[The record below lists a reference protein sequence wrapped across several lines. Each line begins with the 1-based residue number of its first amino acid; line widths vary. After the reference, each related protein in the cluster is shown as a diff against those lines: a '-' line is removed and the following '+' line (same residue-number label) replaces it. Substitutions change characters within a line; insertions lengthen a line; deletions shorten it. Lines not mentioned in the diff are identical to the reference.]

1 MSHRHVQLFWLQGR
15 QTRLSVCLHV
25 KPYAGKHRHPSC
37 SLTSSTRTHQL
48 KSSKTHQLK
57 NSQVQK
63 LKNSKTQKLTNSS
76 THKLT
81 NSSTHQ
87 LINSQTHQLK
97 NSQTHQPTNSQTHQ
111 LINSQTHQL
120 KTSHYVKRYKFK
132 SRGVASRQDRRQLQN
147 LPLRLHRRRCRDWR
161 QLCYLPLCEHP

>member
-48 KSSKTHQLK
+48 KNSST
-57 NSQVQK
+57 QK
-63 LKNSKTQKLTNSS
+63 LTNSKTQKLTNSS
-76 THKLT
+76 THKLI
-81 NSSTHQ
+81 NSQTHK
-87 LINSQTHQLK
+87 LINSQTQKLK
-97 NSQTHQPTNSQTHQ
+97 SSKTQK
-111 LINSQTHQL
+111 LKNSQTHQL

-132 SRGVASRQDRRQLQN
+132 SRGVASRQDRRHLQN